1 MFRKTFVNS
10 SNLVSFYGTK
20 TCREAYSLSMG
31 IRRTMMKQLCN
42 FGGKPFGAARLG
54 RAVPAIAFALILPVL
69 PLAAQDKKDSDAN
82 KQDGDSIGFVASK
95 NATSKEIGLPLY
107 PGSRRHKDDSEDS
120 SSIQLG
126 AWGGSAGFKLLVL
139 KMDSDASPDKVTA
152 FYRKALSKYGKVLNC
167 SDAAEKNKSSDGL
180 NCDSD
185 HADKDETVLK
195 SGTKDVQHT
204 VSIKSNGSGSVY
216 DLVYVEA
223 KGSLSSK

>member
-1 MFRKTFVNS
+1 
-10 SNLVSFYGTK
+10 
-20 TCREAYSLSMG
+20 
-31 IRRTMMKQLCN
+31 MKQL
-42 FGGKPFGAARLG
+42 FDLHGKLFSGARWG
-54 RAVPAIAFALILPVL
+54 RAVPAIAFALILAAL
-69 PLAAQDKKDSDAN
+69 PLAAQDKKDSDPN
-82 KQDGDSIGFVASK
+82 KQDGNSIGFVASK
-95 NATSKEIGLPLY
+95 NATPKALGLPLY
-107 PGSRRHKDDSEDS
+107 PGSRRHKDDSADS

-126 AWGGSAGFKLLVL
+126 AWGGSSGFKLLVL

-180 NCDSD
+180 DCESD

-195 SGTKDVQHT
+195 AGTKDATHI

-216 DLVYVEA
+216 DMVYVEA

>member
-1 MFRKTFVNS
+1 
-10 SNLVSFYGTK
+10 
-20 TCREAYSLSMG
+20 
-31 IRRTMMKQLCN
+31 MKQPFN
-42 FGGKPFGAARLG
+42 FGGKLFGAAQFG
-54 RAVPAIAFALILPVL
+54 RGVPAIAFALILAAL
-69 PLAAQDKKDSDAN
+69 PLAAQDKKESQAN
-82 KQDGDSIGFVASK
+82 KQDSDSIGFIASK

-107 PGSRRHKDDSEDS
+107 PGSRRHKDDSDDS

-126 AWGGSAGFKLLVL
+126 AWGGSSGFKLLVL

-180 NCDSD
+180 DCESD

-195 SGTKDVQHT
+195 SGKKDAKHI